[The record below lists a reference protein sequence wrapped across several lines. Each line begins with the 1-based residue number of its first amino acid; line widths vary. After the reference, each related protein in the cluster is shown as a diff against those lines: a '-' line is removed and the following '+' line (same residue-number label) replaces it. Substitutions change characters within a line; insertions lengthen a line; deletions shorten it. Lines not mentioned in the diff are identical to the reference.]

1 VTDFRATSW
10 MKRLGLALAI
20 ALPVAAP
27 IRADEAR
34 LPPMPK
40 PLEEMAA
47 TKTAVPPGQ
56 ASMEAWGKAHP
67 DCLEWTDSCQV
78 CVGGEKP
85 GCSTVA
91 TACVRAANPTCVRQ
105 KVATPAPAPAPAP
118 QPQPAPQTQP
128 APAAPA
134 PIPPPPI
141 APAPARP

>member
-1 VTDFRATSW
+1 MTDFRATSW

-91 TACVRAANPTCVRQ
+91 TACVRAANPTCVRGET
-105 KVATPAPAPAPAP
+105 AAPAPQPRPAP
-118 QPQPAPQTQP
+118 QPQPP
-128 APAAPA
+128 ASAPA

-141 APAPARP
+141 TPSPVRP